1 MPIVILRGS
10 KNGHAVARLVLEGS
24 SSNPVREAFLNGDPF
39 EVSDEE
45 FARLDRKYV
54 LEPADDKSG
63 NTEETSPEPEQGGG
77 GDDQSSSR
85 IVAASEQ
92 DET

>member
-10 KNGHAVARLVLEGS
+10 KRPGHKVSRLVLEGS
-24 SSNPVREAFLNGDPF
+24 SSNPVREAFVNGEPF

-45 FARLDRKYV
+45 FASLDAKYV
-54 LEPADDKSG
+54 LEPADDKPEDNDQEPSEPSG
-63 NTEETSPEPEQGGG
+63 L
-77 GDDQSSSR
+77 
-85 IVAASEQ
+85 VAASEQ